1 MLTTSLLA
9 AASIAFAG
17 EIDYSRDVR
26 PILAAKCFACHG
38 PDPSSREANL
48 RLDLREHALAD
59 LGDGFHAI
67 VPGDPEGSE
76 AIFRVE
82 SDDIDL
88 RMPPKGEPL
97 TAEEIDI
104 LRRWIAEGA
113 AYANHWAYEPMGDP
127 TPPAAPWRAPTDAE
141 PGVVD
146 AFIARSLDRADLA
159 PSREADRR
167 TLVRRATI
175 DLTGLPPTV
184 DEVEAFVADTTPGDV
199 RAVDRSPARFARLR
213 RTLGTALARCRPL
226 RRQQR
231 RRREHR
237 VRERTPLSRLGD
249 RRVQREHAV

>member
-9 AASIAFAG
+9 AASIAFSG

-48 RLDLREHALAD
+48 RLDLREHALAE
-59 LGDGFHAI
+59 LGEGFHAI

-76 AIFRVE
+76 AIFRVG

-113 AYANHWAYEPMGDP
+113 VYANHWAYEPMADP
-127 TPPAAPWRAPTDAE
+127 SPPAAPWQAPTDAE

-146 AFIARSLDRADLA
+146 AFVARALDRADLA

-167 TLVRRATI
+167 TLVGCATI

-184 DEVEAFVADTTPGDV
+184 
-199 RAVDRSPARFARLR
+199 
-213 RTLGTALARCRPL
+213 
-226 RRQQR
+226 
-231 RRREHR
+231 
-237 VRERTPLSRLGD
+237 
-249 RRVQREHAV
+249 